1 MSLTS
6 RDALFLC
13 DSGDEIRSLSDR
25 CNIKPGCADL
35 SDEKDC
41 DKCKC
46 KTLVLRKKR
55 DYMVRTSCSA
65 VVVIDSILL
74 VVNCHLHVG
83 VIKSCHNLNC
93 SEVDLIAVLNISNIW
108 V

>member
-1 MSLTS
+1 MTDVTLNQNAPTS
-6 RDALFLC
+6 QMRRTVTTVSVRLLFL
-13 DSGDEIRSLSDR
+13 G
-25 CNIKPGCADL
+25 
-35 SDEKDC
+35 
-41 DKCKC
+41 
-46 KTLVLRKKR
+46 KR
-55 DYMVRTSCSA
+55 DYMVRKSSA

-93 SEVDLIAVLNISNIW
+93 SGVDLIAVLNISNIW